1 MVLKKSGAFGGDD
14 GIPGS
19 SDTKDSASLFD
30 QLKGL
35 VLYIER
41 EMQEKQEELQVQAE
55 ELEVQNEELI
65 KSNDMLRK
73 AEEVSSRLALIVES
87 SDDAIVSNALD
98 GVITSWNRGAER
110 MFGYSENEMIGKK
123 ISILTPPGHKNE
135 VPGLVSKIKNGEHIE
150 HFETV
155 RRREDGTL
163 VDVSLSISPIRDRSG
178 KIIGAASIKRD
189 ITRQKRA
196 EEARSLLAAIV
207 ESSDNAI
214 ISKTLG
220 GVITSWNAGAGR
232 MFGYSADEIIGKN
245 ISILIA
251 PGHSD
256 EMPGIL
262 RRIKKG
268 ERVEHFETV
277 RVRKDGKQIDVSVTV
292 SPIKDRS
299 NIIVGASS
307 IKVDITDRKQMEGAL
322 QQKQE
327 EIGVMAEELEVQNE
341 ELRTNNHELQEARMQ
356 SELYLDLMGHD
367 ISNMHQIAIDNLEL
381 AEEFMNEEGRLEK
394 EYKEL
399 IDTSLKTLYRGAKLI
414 REVRNLQK
422 VSAEVYRPETI
433 DLGNMLSEVV
443 RENMRIPG
451 MEVTFNYAPFERYLV
466 KATPLLKDVLNNLV
480 DNAIKHNKASP
491 VIDINVDKVTGNG
504 RDYFR
509 VAISDNGIG
518 IPDSKKGE
526 LFHRF
531 KRGKTTA
538 RGTGLGLYIVKT
550 LVEGFNGRVEVEDR
564 VPGDYTQGS
573 RFIIYLPLAED

>member
-307 IKVDITDRKQMEGAL
+307 IMVDITDRKQMEGAL